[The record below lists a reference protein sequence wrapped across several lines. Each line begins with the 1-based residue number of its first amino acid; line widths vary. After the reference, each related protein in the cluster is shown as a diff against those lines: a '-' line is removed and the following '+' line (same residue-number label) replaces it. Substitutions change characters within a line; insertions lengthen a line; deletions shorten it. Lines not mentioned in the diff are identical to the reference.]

1 MCGRLPGHR
10 ATGCSAAR
18 TRASHRR
25 LCNEIP
31 KAEVSE
37 RRSKHDAN
45 AAFEDA
51 MAPASA
57 ALTSRAS
64 ESAFDQV
71 LAVYVAASTVGVR
84 SDDPAELEA
93 DALDAQEQP

>member
-1 MCGRLPGHR
+1 
-10 ATGCSAAR
+10 
-18 TRASHRR
+18 
-25 LCNEIP
+25 
-31 KAEVSE
+31 
-37 RRSKHDAN
+37 
-45 AAFEDA
+45 